1 MGLQHAQQRAQ
12 LFTLPSKDRSP
23 RDAFLLEG
31 VWARTSA
38 AQLRSWEPRHQ
49 RRRIDYELVGDTSC
63 DLLFAALLLHLSSP
77 LSKSGRVRKGANQI
91 TSGVSDLDLHLRHF
105 DVDDHV
111 MGGASMRTR
120 ACR

>member
-38 AQLRSWEPRHQ
+38 AQLRSSRE
-49 RRRIDYELVGDTSC
+49 
-63 DLLFAALLLHLSSP
+63 
-77 LSKSGRVRKGANQI
+77 GAE
-91 TSGVSDLDLHLRHF
+91 
-105 DVDDHV
+105 
-111 MGGASMRTR
+111 ASAKANRL
-120 ACR
+120 